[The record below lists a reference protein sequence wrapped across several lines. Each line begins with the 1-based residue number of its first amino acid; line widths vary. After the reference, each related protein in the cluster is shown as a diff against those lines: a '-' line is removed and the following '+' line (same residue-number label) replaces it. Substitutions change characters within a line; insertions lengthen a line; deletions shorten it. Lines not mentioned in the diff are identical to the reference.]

1 MARPQWGFDTTAEE
15 VAEFFKDRINGKV
28 ILTTGVSPNSLGAYY
43 VETIAAHNPGLL
55 ILAGR
60 DVSKTQKT
68 INAIKK
74 AHPNVPVRFLKLNL
88 ADQSQVR
95 EAAKEVNAYEENI
108 DVLMNNAAVMA
119 CPYMTTKDGIEMQF
133 GTGHV
138 GHFLFTN
145 LILPKVMASGPHP
158 RIINV
163 SSAGHRTS
171 PIRFDDW
178 DFKKGETYN
187 RWRAYGQTKTAN
199 ILFSVELAKLYGSKG
214 LEAFSLHPG
223 GIMTNLGQHLGNI
236 GEGYAELRKFDFL
249 SRREPFADCL

>member
-1 MARPQWGFDTTAEE
+1 MARPQWGFDTKAEE

-43 VETIAAHNPGLL
+43 VETIAAHDPKLL

-60 DVSKTQKT
+60 DVSKVQKT
-68 INAIKK
+68 IDAIKK
-74 AHPNVPVRFLKLNL
+74 AHPNVSVRFLKLDL

-95 EAAKEVNAYEENI
+95 EAAKEVNGYEENI
-108 DVLMNNAAVMA
+108 DILMNNAAVMA

-133 GTGHV
+133 GTGHI

-145 LILPKVMASGPHP
+145 LILPKILASGPHP
-158 RIINV
+158 RIVNV
-163 SSAGHRTS
+163 SSAGHRSS
-171 PIRFDDW
+171 PMRFDDW
-178 DFKKGETYN
+178 NFKNGETYN

-199 ILFSVELAKLYGSKG
+199 ILFSVELAKLYDSKG

-223 GIMTNLGQHLGNI
+223 VILTNLIQHLESLE
-236 GEGYAELRKFDFL
+236 EGINELRTFEIL
-249 SRREPFADCL
+249 P

>member
-1 MARPQWGFDTTAEE
+1 MARPQWGFDTKAEE

-28 ILTTGVSPNSLGAYY
+28 VLTTGVSPNSLGAYY
-43 VETIAAHNPGLL
+43 VETIAAHDPKLL

-60 DVSKTQKT
+60 DVGKVQET
-68 INAIKK
+68 IDAIKK
-74 AHPNVPVRFLKLNL
+74 VHPNIPVRFLKFDL

-95 EAAKEVNAYEENI
+95 EAAKEVNGYEENI
-108 DVLMNNAAVMA
+108 DILMNNAAVMA

-133 GTGHV
+133 GTGHI

-145 LILPKVMASGPHP
+145 LILPKIMTSGPHP
-158 RIINV
+158 RIVNV
-163 SSAGHRTS
+163 SSAGHRSS

-178 DFKKGETYN
+178 NFKNGETYN

-199 ILFSVELAKLYGSKG
+199 ILFSVELAKLYGSNG

-223 GIMTNLGQHLGNI
+223 GIQTNLTQHLENLE
-236 GEGYAELRKFDFL
+236 EGIKELRKFEIIPWCQL
-249 SRREPFADCL
+249 VG